1 MLPYHNLAISQT
13 AVKSLALVHAATV
26 KHKCRKLNGTNL
38 VMAPDM

>member
-1 MLPYHNLAISQT
+1 MLTYHNLAISQT
-13 AVKSLALVHAATV
+13 AVKSLALVYAAIV